1 MQSMAKALAMMTYK
15 KRFRHCRASVRLR
28 AGVRDERVLV
38 GERHERVRHA
48 QQQGHP
54 DDEGGKIQAL
64 ASFFGDALLE
74 TLFFRPSYCG
84 QI

>member
-1 MQSMAKALAMMTYK
+1 MQSMAKTLAMMTYK

-38 GERHERVRHA
+38 GEWHERVRHA

-64 ASFFGDALLE
+64 ASFFGDALLD
-74 TLFFRPSYCG
+74 TLIF
-84 QI
+84 